1 MGASKK
7 AVPVVELDDVEVS
20 APSASAAAKRLRSKG
35 SGGIFLVRDGVWRVD
50 VEVGRDKATGRRR
63 RVSRQVEGSRR
74 DAEAALARL
83 KVAAEQRKVT
93 SGRSS
98 ARSVRAV
105 LDLYLEAAD
114 AGTIEL
120 APRTLLTSRSA
131 ANTMCSTRLLDNR
144 TFGSLQ
150 LHRLTWREIEEMYG
164 AMRTAGASSD
174 WVRRCATVLSRSLD
188 FGRKRGLIDSN
199 PAKDAARP
207 RTNRSKPVS
216 PKADEVRDVVA
227 VAEQRDPEIADA
239 VRMLASTG
247 MRKGELL
254 GLQWADVDL
263 ERSEVHVAWAITDAG
278 PGKGVLRKETK
289 RNDWRDVPLTEG
301 AAAAIRRQHGRAFD
315 LRGREPLPTDYVFP
329 NPFDPAAPYRPDTFG
344 DRWARVGSSEVTMQQ
359 LRHFAATT
367 MLDAGEDYRTVAEI
381 LGNSENTLKLHYDGR
396 TGVGK
401 RRAIRALEL

>member
-1 MGASKK
+1 MGSSSYVTAY
-7 AVPVVELDDVEVS
+7 
-20 APSASAAAKRLRSKG
+20 G
-35 SGGIFLVRDGVWRVD
+35 RVD
-50 VEVGRDKATGRRR
+50 VEVGPDNVTGRRR

-83 KVAAEQRKVT
+83 KVAAEQRKMT
-93 SGRSS
+93 SGRASV
-98 ARSVRAV
+98 RSVRAV

-144 TFGSLQ
+144 AFGSLQ
-150 LHRLTWREIEEMYG
+150 LNGLTWREIEEMYG
-164 AMRTAGASSD
+164 AMRTDGASSD
-174 WVRRCATVLSRSLD
+174 WVRRCATVLSRALD

-199 PAKDAARP
+199 PAKDATRP

-216 PKADEVRDVVA
+216 PKADDVRDVVA

-239 VRMLASTG
+239 VGVLVATG

-254 GLQWADVDL
+254 GLQWADLDL

-278 PGKGVLRKETK
+278 PGKGVLRKPTK
-289 RNDWRDVPLTEG
+289 RNDWRDVPLTAG
-301 AAAAIRRQHGRAFD
+301 AAAAIRRQHERAFE
-315 LRGREPLPTDYVFP
+315 LRGKAPFPTDYVFP
-329 NPFDPAAPYRPDTFG
+329 SPLDPAVPHRPDTFG
-344 DRWARVGSSEVTMQQ
+344 DRWARVSGSSDVTMHQ

-367 MLDAGEDYRTVAEI
+367 MLDAGEDYRTAAEI
-381 LGNSENTLKLHYDGR
+381 LGNSENTLKLHYEGR
-396 TGVGK
+396 TRVGK
-401 RRAIRALEL
+401 RRAIGALEI